1 MPQPLDA
8 ETRDRL
14 QRAPLAHDAAVRVDM
29 PAPPGFWRLEQSRR
43 LGPVSLDAAYDTLAS
58 WRMHEDSGFDVHV
71 SSRDVAVDTV
81 LTLTTRVGPLRVV
94 APCRIVRVV
103 DEEHRCGFVYGTLPG
118 HPVRGEEEFVVS
130 RSDDGDVVA
139 TIAAVSQPAS
149 LLARLGS
156 PVTRSRQRRIADDYL
171 AAWVQLVDAPRT

>member
-1 MPQPLDA
+1 
-8 ETRDRL
+8 
-14 QRAPLAHDAAVRVDM
+14 M
-29 PAPPGFWRLEQSRR
+29 PAPHGFWRLEQSRR
-43 LGPVSLDAAYDTLAS
+43 LGPVALDAAYEALAS
-58 WRMHEDSGFDVHV
+58 WRVHEASGFGVHV
-71 SSRDVAVDTV
+71 SSNDVAVGTV

-94 APCRIVRVV
+94 APCRIVRVI
-103 DEEHRCGFVYGTLPG
+103 DEERRRGFVYGTLPG

-130 RSDDGDVVA
+130 RSDHGDVVA

-171 AAWVQLVDAPRT
+171 AAWARLVDAPRT